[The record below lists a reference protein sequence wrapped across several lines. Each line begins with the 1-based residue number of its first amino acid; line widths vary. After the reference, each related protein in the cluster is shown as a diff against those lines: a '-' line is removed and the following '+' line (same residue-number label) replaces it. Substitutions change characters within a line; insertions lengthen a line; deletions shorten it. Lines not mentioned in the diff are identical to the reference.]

1 MFFVHLDIVQ
11 VKTRF
16 RRVPLVTTVSLE
28 NLTVACVPEKHRA
41 AFSLRSFLHER
52 IFILLSIKRH
62 NLLIHL
68 DIAPIKSRF
77 TREPLV
83 TNVSWVNLTVACV
96 PERHRGVFNLR
107 SSRHEN
113 VFTLLFNESHNV
125 FLHFDIAPNQ
135 NTLYVGTACHEC
147 FSGESHGGMRPC
159 EPPCRVSIYGPSST
173 RVS

>member
-1 MFFVHLDIVQ
+1 MSFVHLDIAQ

-16 RRVPLVTTVSLE
+16 GRVPLVTTVSLE
-28 NLTVACVPEKHRA
+28 NLTVARVPEKHRA

-96 PERHRGVFNLR
+96 PARHRGVFNLR
-107 SSRHEN
+107 YFLHKS
-113 VFTLLFNESHNV
+113 VLILLFIEGHNV
-125 FLHFDIAPNQ
+125 F
-135 NTLYVGTACHEC
+135 
-147 FSGESHGGMRPC
+147 RPL
-159 EPPCRVSIYGPSST
+159 
-173 RVS
+173 